1 MIGQRMLELFEKQS
15 PVCVCVR
22 GLLEN
27 LMRPERL
34 DRIFEETAQ
43 RQYCRKLAFSTC
55 ADLMSQVVARI
66 QPSMHAAYKADCDN
80 IPVSVT
86 AVYDKLNGLEPAVCE
101 RLIRDTAADMA
112 SLVDELG
119 QHGDSLL
126 TGREVRILDGNH
138 LAGTDHRL
146 KELRRLGAAALPGQS
161 VPVLDPQ
168 RKLITDVVTCEDGH
182 ASERTLIAQALELVR
197 AGQCWMADA
206 NFCTLVFLFGIV
218 DRNAHF
224 IVRHHGNLHGEAVGD
239 STACGRTDTGRVTE
253 QTLRI
258 TQKKSGQIVR
268 SRDIRRITIHRDEP
282 TRKGATE
289 VHILSNLPKSVSG
302 RQIALA
308 YRGRWKI
315 ETAFQEVTTTLRCEI
330 NTLGYPDAA
339 LLGFCIALLHYNVL
353 SVAQAALAKA
363 HRKDIGNRRLS
374 MYALASELSGVWRGM
389 TIAIE
394 PAVWSD
400 TFESLSLP
408 ALAKKL
414 TSIASHADIE
424 RLTTHRWSPKRPQPK
439 RISGN
444 RGNHVSTQKILNKR
458 KSKAT

>member
-1 MIGQRMLELFEKQS
+1 MIGRRMLELFEKQS

-34 DRIFEETAQ
+34 DHIFEQTAQ
-43 RQYCRKLAFSTC
+43 RQYCRSLTFSTC

-66 QPSMHAAYKADCDN
+66 QPSIHAAYKADSDS

-101 RLIRDTAADMA
+101 RLVHDTAADMA
-112 SLVDELG
+112 ELVDELG
-119 QHGDSLL
+119 HHGDQLL
-126 TGREVRILDGNH
+126 PGRELRILDGNH

-146 KELRRLGAAALPGQS
+146 GELRRLGAAALPGQS

-182 ASERTLIAQALELVR
+182 ASERTLIPQVLELVQS
-197 AGQCWMADA
+197 GQCWMADA
-206 NFCTLVFLFGIV
+206 NFCTLAFLFGIV
-218 DRNAHF
+218 DHKAHF
-224 IVRHHGNLHGEAVGD
+224 IVRHHGNLHGEPVGKD
-239 STACGRTDTGRVTE
+239 KACGRTDTGRVTE

-258 TQKKSGQIVR
+258 TQKKSGQIIR
-268 SRDIRRITIHRDEP
+268 SRDVRRITIHRDEP

-289 VHILSNLPKSVSG
+289 VHILSNLPKSVSA

-308 YRGRWKI
+308 YRQRWKI

-339 LLGFCIALLHYNVL
+339 LFGFCIALLHYNVM
-353 SVAQAALAKA
+353 SVAQAALASA
-363 HRKDIGNRRLS
+363 HRSQLGKRRLS
-374 MYALASELSGVWRGM
+374 MYALANEISGVWRGM
-389 TIAIE
+389 SIAIDS
-394 PAVWSD
+394 AIWSEE
-400 TFESLSLP
+400 FETLPLP
-408 ALAKKL
+408 ALARKL
-414 TSIASHADIE
+414 SSIASHADIP
-424 RLTTHRWSPKRPQPK
+424 RLTTHKWSPKRPQPK

-444 RGNHVSTQKILNKR
+444 RGNHVSTQKLLNKR
-458 KSKAT
+458 KSKAS